1 MKTVVLIFSV
11 LVVAGAVC
19 AGETPATFQMTQG
32 ETGLISDSI
41 THEAEAAIQRGI
53 LWLADRQQPDGHW
66 SDPDQPAL
74 TALPLWALLK
84 GPDPDRPIVDRAIQ
98 FILSCAHDDGAI
110 ENQRDGKTPDLD
122 RTIYNTAHGLIALH
136 ATGKPD
142 LIPVVQNARRFLA
155 GISRAEDTFLVYEAM
170 RLTQQAGKA
179 ELDWETIRA
188 SLPDKDNPWV
198 ELLTCQY
205 AGIDRND
212 PRVQAL
218 FEEAIA
224 HWTLEENADPARDG
238 LYGYYNVLA
247 KALALYGQDVLTLSD
262 GRSINWR
269 SELVRTLINAQKTDP
284 KTGNGYWA
292 DAGGRGGESD
302 PVLATSQA
310 LLALEIALN
319 R

>member
-1 MKTVVLIFSV
+1 MKTVVLFFSV
-11 LVVAGAVC
+11 LAIAGAVC
-19 AGETPATFQMTQG
+19 AGETPVTFQMTQG

-41 THEAEAAIQRGI
+41 AHEAEAAIQRGI

-84 GPDPDRPIVDRAIQ
+84 GSDPDRQIVDKAIQ
-98 FILSCAHDDGAI
+98 YILSCAHDDGTI
-110 ENQRDGKTPDLD
+110 GKQHKGETTDLT
-122 RTIYNTAHGLIALH
+122 RIIYNTAHGLVALH

-155 GISRAEDTFLVYEAM
+155 GISQTENTPLVYEAM
-170 RLTQQAGKA
+170 RLTQQADEA
-179 ELDWETIRA
+179 DLDWETIGA
-188 SLPDKDNPWV
+188 LLPDKDNPWV

-224 HWTLEENADPARDG
+224 HWTLEENADLARDG
-238 LYGYYNVLA
+238 LYGYYNALA

-269 SELVRTLINAQKTDP
+269 SELVRTLINTQKTDP
-284 KTGNGYWA
+284 KTGNGYWV

-302 PVLATSQA
+302 PVFATSQA